1 MRNICKS
8 NCDQFA
14 KKNSHCH
21 YKLGIKMV
29 SWSVQCTFLG
39 YKVALIK
46 SKTES
51 SSRCSLKRANYN
63 ERGID
68 YVGVNKHLSNSLL
81 DNLIDPEV
89 GQQESFRDASSITQ
103 SNCAEMPGERAHAVT
118 GVQQTNS
125 CSIMGNKLPCY
136 AFKDKVKRKRY
147 N

>member
-1 MRNICKS
+1 
-8 NCDQFA
+8 
-14 KKNSHCH
+14 
-21 YKLGIKMV
+21 MV
-29 SWSVQCTFLG
+29 SQSVQCTFLG
-39 YKVALIK
+39 YKVVLIK
-46 SKTES
+46 SKTEW
-51 SSRCSLKRANYN
+51 SSRCSLKRVKANYN

-68 YVGVNKHLSNSLL
+68 YVGVSKHLANSLL

-103 SNCAEMPGERAHAVT
+103 SNCVEMPGERAHGVT

-125 CSIMGNKLPCY
+125 CSIMGNQLPCY